1 MVIYQ
6 LAPNM
11 KIESTMRP
19 FHFPCSRSSSKS
31 PTDILGFALVIVL
44 CLASSTSSCTDQDK
58 GFLLQFLAGLSE
70 DGGLTLSWQN
80 DTNCCTWEGITCST
94 DEMIK
99 EILLASKG
107 LEGHISQSLGN
118 LTGLLH
124 LNLSH
129 NSLSGELPLEE
140 LVSSSSITILDV
152 SFNRLSGALQELS
165 VQTTV
170 QHLQVLNISSNLFTG
185 KFPVT
190 TWKVMKN
197 LVALNASNNS
207 FIGPIPNSLCI
218 NAPSFAVLDLSFNQF
233 VGSIPLDIGN
243 CSMLR
248 VLKGGH
254 NNFSGAIPDELFNC
268 SSLEY
273 LSFPNN
279 GLNGVLHDANIIKLS
294 KLSILDLEQNMF
306 SGEIPKSIG
315 QLKRLEELHL
325 GHNEMYGELPSSLGN
340 CTNLKILDLKIN
352 HLSGD
357 LGKINFSSLSNLTT
371 VDLLWN
377 NFSGTIPE
385 SIYECTNLYAL
396 RLSGNDFH
404 GEFSPSMHRLKSLSF
419 LSAGLCAF
427 SNIRNAL
434 HIFKSL
440 RNLTVLLIGGSFMH
454 EVLHE
459 DEAIDG
465 FENLQHLD
473 IGNSMLFGKF
483 PMWLSK
489 VTNLEVL
496 GLCNNQLTG
505 PVPVWIKNLN
515 FLFSLDISNNS
526 FTGEI
531 LTTLIQLPALNSGSK
546 VSPLDTKPP
555 ELTIYG
561 DSRRQYLTQRAL
573 LNISGN
579 GFTGVIPPE
588 IGQLKSLDI
597 ALDLSFNSISGEIP
611 QAICNLT
618 NLDMLDLSNNNL
630 TGTIPLQ
637 LNKLH
642 FLSAFNVSNNDLE
655 GPIPTGGQFDT
666 FDSSRPI
673 PTGGQFDT
681 FDNLSFIG
689 NAKLCGGMLS
699 HHCNS
704 AKAVPAPA
712 STLSTDQFSDKI
724 IFGIG
729 FGLFFAIGVLLDH
742 MLTSKIRFLQ
752 F

>member
-1 MVIYQ
+1 
-6 LAPNM
+6 
-11 KIESTMRP
+11 MRP

-268 SSLEY
+268 S
-273 LSFPNN
+273 
-279 GLNGVLHDANIIKLS
+279 S

-666 FDSSRPI
+666 FDSS
-673 PTGGQFDT
+673 
-681 FDNLSFIG
+681 SFIG
-689 NAKLCGGMLS
+689 NPKLCGPVVRRR
-699 HHCNS
+699 CNS
-704 AKAVPAPA
+704 AKAVPVP
-712 STLSTDQFSDKI
+712 TLSTSRFSGRFSDKVV
-724 IFGIG
+724 FGIA
-729 FGLFFAIGVLLDH
+729 FGMFFAVGVLLDQILLSK
-742 MLTSKIRFLQ
+742 LTFLQ